1 MAQRDVHGL
10 NSSDKWYQCTN
21 THFRVLQTVCSL
33 MAGFGRMGFICAQ
46 VEGGRDGAQQP
57 VWHLY
62 TRTFKLC
69 LLWRCLCFCDAWQ
82 TRVLFFFFYVQGQL
96 LHELVAYWVCFCP
109 PACFLACF
117 MSTICNSA
125 APLFPTSVWF
135 ARNRIDKWGV
145 TAAEHFGAKKLVNE
159 VMLWF
164 WDPDSP
170 SPGYQELD
178 FLGL

>member
-1 MAQRDVHGL
+1 MSMGWTAQISDISAQTCTLESYSPLVALWQALAEWDSSVHRW
-10 NSSDKWYQCTN
+10 K
-21 THFRVLQTVCSL
+21 V
-33 MAGFGRMGFICAQ
+33 AGT
-46 VEGGRDGAQQP
+46 DGAQQP

-69 LLWRCLCFCDAWQ
+69 LLWRWLCFFCDAWQ
-82 TRVLFFFFYVQGQL
+82 TRVLFFFLGARA
-96 LHELVAYWVCFCP
+96 VACWVCYWVCFCP
-109 PACFLACF
+109 PACFLTCF
-117 MSTICNSA
+117 MPTICNSA
-125 APLFPTSVWF
+125 APLFLTSVWF